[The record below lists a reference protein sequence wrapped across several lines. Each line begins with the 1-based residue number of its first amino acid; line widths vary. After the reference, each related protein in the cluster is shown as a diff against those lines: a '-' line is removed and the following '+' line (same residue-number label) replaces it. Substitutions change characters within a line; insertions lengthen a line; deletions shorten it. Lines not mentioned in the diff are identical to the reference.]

1 MEEVERLEHEELSKL
16 LDDLVKEFEGRVD
29 VYELTRLVDEVRKER

>member
-29 VYELTRLVDEVRKER
+29 VYELARLVDEVRKER